1 MCLDPYY
8 CAVVVCPRWSG
19 HSLVFRHHWV
29 INIISRHGCDQSL
42 WLEEPLDVYHTCLRP
57 KQQAGSTDE
66 HQSDAFS
73 LRLSLSL
80 CHPPSLHPL
89 VFFSFFFFF
98 FFFSSISWSS
108 SVTHVDAG
116 FTLWLGWTKKKMERA
131 WDVSQWKWFP
141 YGIEIFAFKRW
152 LQRGKS
158 SEKMQWCNVFWLARF
173 CIRRG
178 GKEWQHQI
186 VRCKGVLHGLHYRCG
201 VDLIRLMG

>member
-80 CHPPSLHPL
+80 CHPPSLHPQ
-89 VFFSFFFFF
+89 VFFFFFFFF
-98 FFFSSISWSS
+98 FFFSSITWSS

-116 FTLWLGWTKKKMERA
+116 FTLWLGWTKKKNGTCVGCQSMEVISIRHRDFCFQTVA
-131 WDVSQWKWFP
+131 SKGEELRKD
-141 YGIEIFAFKRW
+141 AMM
-152 LQRGKS
+152 QRFLTRKILH
-158 SEKMQWCNVFWLARF
+158 QAR
-173 CIRRG
+173 RERMTTSNSA
-178 GKEWQHQI
+178 
-186 VRCKGVLHGLHYRCG
+186 L
-201 VDLIRLMG
+201 